1 MKMKPI
7 YIPKGKAKEY
17 GDYAI
22 NIYTGCPHRC
32 YYCFAPSV
40 LRKDREQFHT
50 NIKPRDGIVEAMA
63 QHARH
68 SDKMPEPKV
77 RAERM
82 TERMV
87 KEYSLNDTQK
97 QQLLEANLAL
107 VEKMGDMPMHRAK
120 AYKHH
125 KRDGKRHQLT
135 DEQRAQK
142 KAEMEKKRE
151 EMKTARIAYD
161 SQLQKIMTE
170 EQYAAYSKKVQDRKA
185 KMESK
190 RK

>member
-1 MKMKPI
+1 MKRIILILM
-7 YIPKGKAKEY
+7 A
-17 GDYAI
+17 AFL
-22 NIYTGCPHRC
+22 TGGM
-32 YYCFAPSV
+32 V
-40 LRKDREQFHT
+40 
-50 NIKPRDGIVEAMA
+50 MA
-63 QHARH
+63 QHARR
-68 SDKMPEPKV
+68 SDKMPDSKV

-97 QQLLEANLAL
+97 QQLLEANLTLAD
-107 VEKMGDMPMHRAK
+107 KMGDMPMHRRPDRRKGKNRNDSCCCAHADRPHAK
-120 AYKHH
+120 ADKHP
-125 KRDGKRHQLT
+125 KRDGKRRQLT
-135 DEQRAQK
+135 DEQRA
-142 KAEMEKKRE
+142 
-151 EMKTARIAYD
+151 ARTAYD

>member
-1 MKMKPI
+1 MKRI
-7 YIPKGKAKEY
+7 
-17 GDYAI
+17 
-22 NIYTGCPHRC
+22 
-32 YYCFAPSV
+32 V
-40 LRKDREQFHT
+40 LIWMAAFLM
-50 NIKPRDGIVEAMA
+50 GGMAMA

-87 KEYSLNDTQK
+87 KEYSLNDTLK

-107 VEKMGDMPMHRAK
+107 VEKMGDMPIHRAK
-120 AYKHH
+120 AHKHH

-151 EMKTARIAYD
+151 EDFANQEALRLSGVFNTPIPAQPPEREKALDKVKEPPRVCR
-161 SQLQKIMTE
+161 SLERE
-170 EQYAAYSKKVQDRKA
+170 ER
-185 KMESK
+185 
-190 RK
+190 

>member
-1 MKMKPI
+1 MKRI
-7 YIPKGKAKEY
+7 
-17 GDYAI
+17 
-22 NIYTGCPHRC
+22 
-32 YYCFAPSV
+32 V
-40 LRKDREQFHT
+40 LIWMAAFLM
-50 NIKPRDGIVEAMA
+50 GGMAMA
-63 QHARH
+63 QHARR
-68 SDKMPEPKV
+68 SDNMPEPKV

-120 AYKHH
+120 AHKHH

-135 DEQRAQK
+135 DEQRA
-142 KAEMEKKRE
+142 
-151 EMKTARIAYD
+151 ARTAYD

>member
-1 MKMKPI
+1 MKRI
-7 YIPKGKAKEY
+7 
-17 GDYAI
+17 
-22 NIYTGCPHRC
+22 
-32 YYCFAPSV
+32 V
-40 LRKDREQFHT
+40 LIWMAAFLM
-50 NIKPRDGIVEAMA
+50 GGMAMA
-63 QHARH
+63 QHARY

-97 QQLLEANLAL
+97 QQLNLAL

-120 AYKHH
+120 AHKHH
-125 KRDGKRHQLT
+125 KREGKRHQLT
-135 DEQRAQK
+135 AEQRTQK

>member
-1 MKMKPI
+1 MKRI
-7 YIPKGKAKEY
+7 
-17 GDYAI
+17 
-22 NIYTGCPHRC
+22 
-32 YYCFAPSV
+32 V
-40 LRKDREQFHT
+40 LIWMAAFLM
-50 NIKPRDGIVEAMA
+50 GGMAMA

-107 VEKMGDMPMHRAK
+107 VEKMGDMPIHRAK
-120 AYKHH
+120 AHKHH

-161 SQLQKIMTE
+161 SQLQKIMTLHT
-170 EQYAAYSKKVQDRKA
+170 ARKCRIEKQKWNLKENKFSIA
-185 KMESK
+185 FNLYYFCPVNY
-190 RK
+190 

>member
-1 MKMKPI
+1 MKRI
-7 YIPKGKAKEY
+7 
-17 GDYAI
+17 
-22 NIYTGCPHRC
+22 
-32 YYCFAPSV
+32 V
-40 LRKDREQFHT
+40 LIWMAAFLM
-50 NIKPRDGIVEAMA
+50 GGMAMA

-77 RAERM
+77 RA
-82 TERMV
+82 
-87 KEYSLNDTQK
+87 
-97 QQLLEANLAL
+97 
-107 VEKMGDMPMHRAK
+107 K
-120 AYKHH
+120 AHKHH

>member
-1 MKMKPI
+1 MKRI
-7 YIPKGKAKEY
+7 
-17 GDYAI
+17 
-22 NIYTGCPHRC
+22 
-32 YYCFAPSV
+32 V
-40 LRKDREQFHT
+40 LIWMAAFLM
-50 NIKPRDGIVEAMA
+50 GGMAMA

-107 VEKMGDMPMHRAK
+107 VEKMGDMPIHRAK
-120 AYKHH
+120 AHKHH

-170 EQYAAYSKKVQDRKA
+170 EQYAAYSKKVQV
-185 KMESK
+185 MEFGTEG
-190 RK
+190 RL

>member
-1 MKMKPI
+1 MKRI
-7 YIPKGKAKEY
+7 
-17 GDYAI
+17 
-22 NIYTGCPHRC
+22 
-32 YYCFAPSV
+32 V
-40 LRKDREQFHT
+40 LIWMAAFLM
-50 NIKPRDGIVEAMA
+50 GGMAMA

-107 VEKMGDMPMHRAK
+107 VEKMGDMPIHRAK
-120 AYKHH
+120 AHKHH
-125 KRDGKRHQLT
+125 KRGGKRHQLT

-142 KAEMEKKRE
+142 KSGDGKEA
-151 EMKTARIAYD
+151 
-161 SQLQKIMTE
+161 
-170 EQYAAYSKKVQDRKA
+170 
-185 KMESK
+185 
-190 RK
+190 

>member
-1 MKMKPI
+1 MKRI
-7 YIPKGKAKEY
+7 
-17 GDYAI
+17 
-22 NIYTGCPHRC
+22 
-32 YYCFAPSV
+32 V
-40 LRKDREQFHT
+40 LIWMAAFLM
-50 NIKPRDGIVEAMA
+50 GGMAMA

-107 VEKMGDMPMHRAK
+107 VEKMGD
-120 AYKHH
+120 
-125 KRDGKRHQLT
+125 
-135 DEQRAQK
+135 
-142 KAEMEKKRE
+142 KRE

>member
-1 MKMKPI
+1 M
-7 YIPKGKAKEY
+7 IPS
-17 GDYAI
+17 AI
-22 NIYTGCPHRC
+22 
-32 YYCFAPSV
+32 PSV
-40 LRKDREQFHT
+40 Q
-50 NIKPRDGIVEAMA
+50 NMAMA
-63 QHARH
+63 ESSRMSFRLLSH
-68 SDKMPEPKV
+68 STPKADK
-77 RAERM
+77 
-82 TERMV
+82 TE
-87 KEYSLNDTQK
+87 KTAAD
-97 QQLLEANLAL
+97 
-107 VEKMGDMPMHRAK
+107 KMGDMPIHRAK
-120 AYKHH
+120 AHKHH

>member
-1 MKMKPI
+1 MKRI
-7 YIPKGKAKEY
+7 
-17 GDYAI
+17 
-22 NIYTGCPHRC
+22 
-32 YYCFAPSV
+32 V
-40 LRKDREQFHT
+40 LIWMAAFLM
-50 NIKPRDGIVEAMA
+50 GGMAMA

-120 AYKHH
+120 AHKHH

-135 DEQRAQK
+135 DDARGVYRLNK
-142 KAEMEKKRE
+142 KECAGCLMCVGFCPENVMVQCDDYLEPSKCTACGLCVKACPTGAIRLVE
-151 EMKTARIAYD
+151 E
-161 SQLQKIMTE
+161 
-170 EQYAAYSKKVQDRKA
+170 
-185 KMESK
+185 
-190 RK
+190 